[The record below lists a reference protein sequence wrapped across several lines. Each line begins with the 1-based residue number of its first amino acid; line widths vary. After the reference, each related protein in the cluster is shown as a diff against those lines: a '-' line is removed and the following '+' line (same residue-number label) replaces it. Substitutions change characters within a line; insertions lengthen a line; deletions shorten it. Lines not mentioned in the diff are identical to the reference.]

1 MPDRCDKCGIVALES
16 QSFTEERIP
25 FRRPKRYCPACHQ
38 KFHQRVYLV
47 VVVLILVLATIE
59 IGAVLRGRREVA
71 AFSGLWWLLICMIQW
86 LMIVPHEL
94 GHAIAGKLL
103 GYTQIRIMVGA
114 GKPFMSFDFAGFYW
128 IINPI
133 PFGGLTYSAS
143 PEKLHRWKHLL
154 FVGGGLL
161 VNV

>member
-47 VVVLILVLATIE
+47 VVVLILVLGTIE

-94 GHAIAGKLL
+94 GHAMGVPSDPSHQWHDGHCTDPRCVMYPTVDGKAILSAVFEF
-103 GYTQIRIMVGA
+103 GPP
-114 GKPFMSFDFAGFYW
+114 KGFCD
-128 IINPI
+128 
-133 PFGGLTYSAS
+133 
-143 PEKLHRWKHLL
+143 K
-154 FVGGGLL
+154 
-161 VNV
+161 